1 MYFWQYKFIIKKCF
15 LKQRAV
21 NRKKGI
27 KMKKIEEYVRSIP
40 DFPEPGIIFRDITSV
55 LQDADG
61 LQLAIDSMIKLLDG
75 VDFDVVAGTE
85 SRGFIFGVP
94 IAYEMHKPFVPVRKK
109 GKLPCETISQSYDLE
124 YGQATIEMHKDSIK
138 PGQKVVLVD
147 DLSATGGTIEAAIK
161 LVEQLGGEVVKVIFL
176 MELAGLKGRERL
188 KGYDVASVIT
198 YEGK

>member
-1 MYFWQYKFIIKKCF
+1 MCI
-15 LKQRAV
+15 RDS
-21 NRKKGI
+21 
-27 KMKKIEEYVRSIP
+27 VRSIP

-147 DLSATGGTIEAAIK
+147 DLIATGGTIEAAIK

>member
-1 MYFWQYKFIIKKCF
+1 
-15 LKQRAV
+15 
-21 NRKKGI
+21 
-27 KMKKIEEYVRSIP
+27 MKKIEEYVRSIP

-147 DLSATGGTIEAAIK
+147 DLIATGGTIEAAIK

-188 KGYDVASVIT
+188 KGYDVATVIT
-198 YEGK
+198 D

>member
-1 MYFWQYKFIIKKCF
+1 
-15 LKQRAV
+15 
-21 NRKKGI
+21 
-27 KMKKIEEYVRSIP
+27 MKKIEEYVRSIP

-61 LQLAIDSMIKLLDG
+61 LQLAINSMIKLLDG
-75 VDFDVVAGTE
+75 VDYDVVAGTE

-147 DLSATGGTIEAAIK
+147 DLIATGGTIEAAIK

>member
-138 PGQKVVLVD
+138 PGQKVVIVD
-147 DLSATGGTIEAAIK
+147 DLIATGGTVEACIKMIER
-161 LVEQLGGEVVKVIFL
+161 LGGEVVKVIFL
-176 MELAGLKGRERL
+176 MELKGLKGRERL
-188 KGYDVASVIT
+188 KGYDVASVIS
-198 YEGK
+198 YEGN